1 LLSTVAD
8 FNREKIKEAPVT
20 AIIAQ
25 DRRFF
30 DQLPTLFPHAPG
42 YKDYYASNATLSEVT
57 AFRNSCLQGGYLILA
72 ARSLGLDCGP
82 MSGFDNEKIDE
93 IFLAGTH
100 WKSNFI
106 CNIGYG
112 DRSKLHPRLPRLRFE
127 DACRIV

>member
-1 LLSTVAD
+1 
-8 FNREKIKEAPVT
+8 
-20 AIIAQ
+20 
-25 DRRFF
+25 
-30 DQLPTLFPHAPG
+30 
-42 YKDYYASNATLSEVT
+42 
-57 AFRNSCLQGGYLILA
+57 
-72 ARSLGLDCGP
+72 